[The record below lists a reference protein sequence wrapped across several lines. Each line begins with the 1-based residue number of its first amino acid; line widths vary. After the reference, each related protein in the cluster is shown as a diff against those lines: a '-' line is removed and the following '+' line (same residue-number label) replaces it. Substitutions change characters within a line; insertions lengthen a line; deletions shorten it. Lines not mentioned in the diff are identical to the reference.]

1 MSSTTIYHAYSY
13 HDWLEIYIELLLI
26 LEKGEMVPDGILLLD
41 PITNLTESAK
51 QFCQDIIKIKY
62 MAACR
67 SYSS

>member
-1 MSSTTIYHAYSY
+1 LTCDIHT
-13 HDWLEIYIELLLI
+13 ELLLI

-51 QFCQDIIKIKY
+51 QFCQDIIKIKH